1 MSFSFP
7 RKLIFRVLTLVLKIS
22 RIGCNWLKPRE
33 GGTVCREKH
42 GRQRKPRKGIPGCRE
57 KHGKQRKS
65 RKGIT

>member
-33 GGTVCREKH
+33 GGLCAVRNTADRGNPV
-42 GRQRKPRKGIPGCRE
+42 KGYLDAVRNTA
-57 KHGKQRKS
+57 S
-65 RKGIT
+65 RGNPARG

>member
-33 GGTVCREKH
+33 GGLCAVRGTADRGKEDILWQNVEDFRAVCR
-42 GRQRKPRKGIPGCRE
+42 GI
-57 KHGKQRKS
+57 
-65 RKGIT
+65 